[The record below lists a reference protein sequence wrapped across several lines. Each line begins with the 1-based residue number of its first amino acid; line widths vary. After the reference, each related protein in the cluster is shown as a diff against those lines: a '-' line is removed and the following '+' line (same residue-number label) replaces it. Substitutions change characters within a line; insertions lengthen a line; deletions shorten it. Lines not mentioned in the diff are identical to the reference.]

1 MTAPGKTA
9 RSSEA
14 TMILSKKKSEAIM
27 IYPVLDFSLL
37 IGVGVTIKA
46 ANKFLQPRND
56 LGVNEYPSELNR
68 VRVPSTPHSLNYS
81 NRTC

>member
-14 TMILSKKKSEAIM
+14 TMILSKKKSEATM

-56 LGVNEYPSELNR
+56 LGVKCKRISF
-68 VRVPSTPHSLNYS
+68 
-81 NRTC
+81 RT